1 MVFFTS
7 CKEKNIFSKRLPDKQ
22 VGFLSKKLI
31 KYDRAAQL
39 RYSDSKTKY
48 FSSTENML
56 SYIKKYD
63 WNLFKAK
70 VKKAYVVDYDKS
82 KDKKSELW
90 VNATVAFYTYIK
102 DENGNRILVAFE
114 NSKTI
119 KKYQSKILPHNW
131 KHIKPIKEGYFTF
144 IELLRELRAN
154 NK

>member
-1 MVFFTS
+1 
-7 CKEKNIFSKRLPDKQ
+7 
-22 VGFLSKKLI
+22 
-31 KYDRAAQL
+31 
-39 RYSDSKTKY
+39 
-48 FSSTENML
+48 ML
-56 SYIKKYD
+56 DYIKKYN

-102 DENGNRILVAFE
+102 DESGNRILVAFE

-119 KKYQSKILPHNW
+119 KKYQGKILPHNW
-131 KHIKPIKEGYFTF
+131 KHTKPIKEGYFTF
-144 IELLRELRAN
+144 IELLRELRAS